1 MSGEGIVESFFQGTG
16 FTIGAAIADIGR
28 LREIPAGFLLIK
40 DTGGSAAAAEL
51 TGAAGRVGT
60 GFAEMKDVTGET
72 VGAVVE
78 RLAES
83 ARFFKDEMVSDFFGN
98 GGTVLTQF
106 KGDGL
111 EGEGG
116 IEGMLD
122 DIPAFQI

>member
-1 MSGEGIVESFFQGTG
+1 MGREGIVESFFQGTG

-28 LREIPAGFLLIK
+28 LREFPAGFLLIK

-51 TGAAGRVGT
+51 TGASGRVGT
-60 GFAEMKDVTGET
+60 GFAEMKDVTGEA

-78 RLAES
+78 RPAES
-83 ARFFKDEMVSDFFGN
+83 PRFFKDEMVSDFFGN
-98 GGTVLTQF
+98 GGTVLIQF
-106 KGDGL
+106 KGNGL

-116 IEGMLD
+116 VEGMFD